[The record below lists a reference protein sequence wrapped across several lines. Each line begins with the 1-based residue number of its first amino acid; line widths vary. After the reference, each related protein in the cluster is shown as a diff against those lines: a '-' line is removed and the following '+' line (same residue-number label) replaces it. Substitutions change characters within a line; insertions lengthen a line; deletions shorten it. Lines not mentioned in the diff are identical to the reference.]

1 MNKYKT
7 PDGKHLDLAKDA
19 FADLSGV
26 NELISGE
33 PILGES
39 GPAASVQVSPA
50 MLNAHANG
58 QGSQFDGKVK
68 EALANNP
75 QLRRIYRKFLDQG
88 SAYYVPEAMAASS
101 EAFLERS
108 GKGCRIRMEQSRAQ
122 SEQVYVI
129 VELEEAQGGAP
140 SALVICDTD
149 LSCTTFELPAF
160 RGGIAQLIA
169 ERESELVKL
178 LNNPKTEAFLR

>member
-1 MNKYKT
+1 MNKYDIPEGKT
-7 PDGKHLDLAKDA
+7 LDRAKDA

-26 NELISGE
+26 NELVSGDGA
-33 PILGES
+33 LS
-39 GPAASVQVSPA
+39 AQVSPA
-50 MLNAHANG
+50 MLFAHANG
-58 QGSQFDGKVK
+58 QGSEFDGSVK
-68 EALANNP
+68 EALARNP
-75 QLRRIYRKFLDQG
+75 RLRTIYRKFLDQG
-88 SAYYVPEAMAASS
+88 CAFYLPEAMAASS
-101 EAFLERS
+101 EAFLDRR

-122 SEQVYVI
+122 SDQIYVI
-129 VELEEAQGGAP
+129 VELEDTAGDTP

-149 LSCTTFELPAF
+149 LSCTTYELPAF

>member
-1 MNKYKT
+1 MSKYNV
-7 PDGKHLDLAKDA
+7 PEGKNLEAAKDV

-26 NELISGE
+26 NELLSDVCVKSGQ
-33 PILGES
+33 I
-39 GPAASVQVSPA
+39 SPA
-50 MLNAHANG
+50 TLFAHANG
-58 QGSQFDGKVK
+58 QGAAFDAGVK
-68 EALANNP
+68 AALANNP
-75 QLRRIYRKFLDQG
+75 SLRTVYRKFLDQA

-101 EAFLERS
+101 EALLERI

-122 SEQVYVI
+122 SEQIYVI

-149 LSCTTFELPAF
+149 LSCATYELPAF
-160 RGGIAQLIA
+160 RDGIAQLIA
-169 ERESELVKL
+169 ERGSELVRL